1 MYLEFRSTLIK
12 KMEKIYLIFCLC
24 MNRAKLVDHKKA
36 NLVAEE
42 NELLREDFMK
52 CLSRIRK
59 LYDKGHLVL
68 N

>member
-1 MYLEFRSTLIK
+1 
-12 KMEKIYLIFCLC
+12 